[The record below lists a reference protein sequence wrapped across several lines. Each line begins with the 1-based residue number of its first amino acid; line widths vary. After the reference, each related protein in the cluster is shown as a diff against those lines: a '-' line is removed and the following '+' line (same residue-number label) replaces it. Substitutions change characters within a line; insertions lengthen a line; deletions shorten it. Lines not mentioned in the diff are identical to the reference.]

1 VSKVGIAVLASGR
14 GTNFEALV
22 RATRHADT
30 NGEVRLLVANIP
42 DAPVLKRAEAEH
54 VLLKVC

>member
-1 VSKVGIAVLASGR
+1 VNKVSIAVLASGR

-22 RATRHADT
+22 HATRRPDT

-42 DAPVLKRAEAEH
+42 DAPALKRAPPP
-54 VLLKVC
+54 VQDPR